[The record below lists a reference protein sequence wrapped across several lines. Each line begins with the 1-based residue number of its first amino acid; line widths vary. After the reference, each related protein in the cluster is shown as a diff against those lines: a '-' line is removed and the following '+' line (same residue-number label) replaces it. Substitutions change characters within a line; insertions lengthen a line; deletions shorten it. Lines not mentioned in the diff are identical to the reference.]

1 MKTRSPDI
9 QKRPVTDCPK
19 GARIGVSL
27 GLVPEKSE
35 KSVLS
40 LDTRFSSGIRPGPSL
55 VVQNEDKR
63 SKYSGTVDYG
73 QFEAKSCLQQ
83 PVFPGGHPSKY

>member
-27 GLVPEKSE
+27 GLVREKSE
-35 KSVLS
+35 KIGS
-40 LDTRFSSGIRPGPSL
+40 LFGHPFRFSSGIRPGPSL
-55 VVQNEDKR
+55 VV
-63 SKYSGTVDYG
+63 
-73 QFEAKSCLQQ
+73 
-83 PVFPGGHPSKY
+83 

>member
-27 GLVPEKSE
+27 GLVREKSE
-35 KSVLS
+35 KIGS
-40 LDTRFSSGIRPGPSL
+40 LF
-55 VVQNEDKR
+55 
-63 SKYSGTVDYG
+63 
-73 QFEAKSCLQQ
+73 
-83 PVFPGGHPSKY
+83 GHPSLIWNPSGTFPGSLK

>member
-9 QKRPVTDCPK
+9 QKRPVTGCPK

-27 GLVPEKSE
+27 GLVREKSE

-55 VVQNEDKR
+55 EVFHED
-63 SKYSGTVDYG
+63 
-73 QFEAKSCLQQ
+73 
-83 PVFPGGHPSKY
+83 